1 MEGPEAPLPP
11 VVLDRDDLDRVIR
24 RAVELQF
31 HAGETAE
38 GQSLSEEEVLR
49 IGQEVGVDQRH
60 LRRALGELRA
70 EALVPAPA
78 DENRF
83 LERRVGP
90 GRVHASRVVPG
101 EARDVEEKLAEHFRS
116 GESLT
121 RIRSRGG
128 RSRWE
133 PAEGFL
139 AEIQRGVKWKGHRYD
154 LARARAVDLAVIPL
168 EDGYSLV
175 TLQADLT
182 KSRSENYFGHLG
194 GFGSVGAASGI
205 GFGLIV
211 TGGWIMAAPGLLVG
225 AAIGSFAGKKA
236 HTGEVER
243 LQLAIEGVLDRLES
257 GEPLARQSQGVLG
270 GVGIRSPLPPSR
282 PGS

>member
-1 MEGPEAPLPP
+1 
-11 VVLDRDDLDRVIR
+11 VIR

-31 HAGETAE
+31 HAGEAAE

-49 IGQEVGVDQRH
+49 IGREVGVDERH

-70 EALVPAPA
+70 ESLVPIGV
-78 DENRF
+78 DETRF
-83 LERRVGP
+83 LDRSVGP

-101 EARDVEEKLAEHFRS
+101 EAREVEGKLAEHFRS

-121 RIRSRGG
+121 RIRSRQG

-139 AEIQRGVKWKGHRYD
+139 AEIQRGVHWKGYRYD
-154 LARARAVDLAVIPL
+154 LARARAVDLAVVPL

-175 TLQADLT
+175 AISADLT
-182 KSRSENYFGHLG
+182 KSRSENYFGYLG
-194 GFGSVGAASGI
+194 VSGGVGAASGI

-211 TGGWIMAAPGLLVG
+211 TGGWFMAAPGLLVG
-225 AAIGSFAGKKA
+225 AAIGAFSGKRA
-236 HTGEVER
+236 HAREVER

-257 GEPLARQSQGVLG
+257 GEPLARRSQGVLG
-270 GVGIRSPLPPSR
+270 GVGIRPPLPPS
-282 PGS
+282 GLGT